1 MGPTGG
7 PGPGFPTRT
16 NAVADQ
22 YVVVGFFLIKEEAP
36 IDLIMTYRSSRV
48 STDRKLAE
56 SSLLKEQT

>member
-1 MGPTGG
+1 MGPTGR
-7 PGPGFPTRT
+7 PGPGFPSRT

-22 YVVVGFFLIKEEAP
+22 YVFFFFVFFSIKEEAP

-56 SSLLKEQT
+56 SSLLKE